1 MAEVNN
7 GIANLP
13 KWSQDELREL
23 TPKTLF
29 DTIESKNLTVTSAAD
44 VLGTGFTVLDDKD
57 RLIGV
62 PFYIV
67 DWHVSTGDNGEFTSL
82 LVLTPEVKIVVNDG
96 GSGIPAQIQE
106 LEPYARDG
114 IIFVPKGLRKSVF
127 YYDPENV
134 EDKSR
139 EQQPG
144 YRKATTYYLAT

>member
-7 GIANLP
+7 DVAQLP
-13 KWSQDELREL
+13 KWSQAELQEL

-29 DTIESKNLTVTSAAD
+29 NAIESKNLAVTSAAD

-57 RLIGV
+57 KLVGV

-67 DWHVSTGDNGEFTSL
+67 DWHVSAGDNGEFMSL
-82 LVLTPEVKIVVNDG
+82 LILTQEAKLVVNDG

-134 EDKSR
+134 DNKSR